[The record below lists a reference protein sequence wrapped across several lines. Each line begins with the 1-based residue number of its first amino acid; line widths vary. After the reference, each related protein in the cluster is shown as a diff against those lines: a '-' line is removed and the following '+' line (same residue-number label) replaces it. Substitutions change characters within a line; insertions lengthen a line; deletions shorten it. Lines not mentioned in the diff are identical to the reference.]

1 MSGIRIEHGTAE
13 VVVQSADFHYAD
25 GSVQVSYAADDLMAA
40 TIQALQAM
48 PTERGRLGL
57 PTRAA
62 EWLRVLKE
70 HRP

>member
-13 VVVQSADFHYAD
+13 VIVQSDDFRYAD
-25 GSVQVSYAADDLMAA
+25 GSVQVSYQADDLMAA

-48 PTERGRLGL
+48 PNDPGRYGE
-57 PTRAA
+57 PTRAT
-62 EWLRVLKE
+62 EWLRILKE